1 MQEKQTQNQ
10 HSLSLIPSQNR
21 ELRQALLTV
30 SFFPFISFPAGDLGL
45 SKIPCRL
52 WSSQCQVHTLS
63 SSIYCSNTGP
73 WPPPSRTQLPSL
85 RASAPPVEQAGDLML
100 AGAGKGLEKSQASL
114 LRLINAPFGSCL
126 HLPNSVPPC
135 LSWNHLLNKLLALR
149 ACFNRKLDGEGN
161 QRQLVL
167 ERVGPV

>member
-1 MQEKQTQNQ
+1 
-10 HSLSLIPSQNR
+10 
-21 ELRQALLTV
+21 
-30 SFFPFISFPAGDLGL
+30 
-45 SKIPCRL
+45 
-52 WSSQCQVHTLS
+52 
-63 SSIYCSNTGP
+63 
-73 WPPPSRTQLPSL
+73 
-85 RASAPPVEQAGDLML
+85 ML